1 MAKKPFMPTML
12 DFQPCNVEFGKR
24 YRVRTQI
31 IECVGL
37 FGLVGRKLTKD
48 VTNPDTLCYH
58 VFNIRKQTMGFY
70 YIATDGEKYF
80 DITGDWHIGEFE
92 FTKSKKKPD
101 KCPDIIDKTIIQ
113 AFIAA
118 DVTGSDVPVEIK

>member
-1 MAKKPFMPTML
+1 ML

-24 YRVRTQI
+24 YYVRTQI

-37 FGLVGRKLTKD
+37 FGMVGKKLTVD
-48 VTNPDTLCYH
+48 VTNPNTPCYH
-58 VFNIRKQTMGFY
+58 VFSIRKQTMGFY
-70 YIATDGEKYF
+70 CIATDGEQYF
-80 DITGDWHIGEFE
+80 DVTGNWHVKEFE
-92 FTKSKKKPD
+92 FTKSKRKPN
-101 KCPDIIDKTIIQ
+101 KCPDVIDKIIIQ